1 MTPTQWFFFPRT
13 IDTCMTSISR
23 FRTIFVLLTL
33 VALAVAITGCT
44 ANQNPAPQGTGPA
57 TPAAGPG
64 SVSINNFA
72 FSPQQITVS
81 QGTTVTWT
89 NQDSVAHT
97 VVSDAGA
104 PGTFSSDPLSQGS
117 SFTFTFTKPGTYT
130 YHCSIHPS
138 MTGTVTVTS

>member
-1 MTPTQWFFFPRT
+1 
-13 IDTCMTSISR
+13 MTSISR
-23 FRTIFVLLTL
+23 FRTVFVLLSL
-33 VALAVAITGCT
+33 LALAVAITGCT
-44 ANQNPAPQGTGPA
+44 ANQNPAPQGAGPA

-72 FSPQQITVS
+72 FSPRQVTVS

-97 VVSDAGA
+97 VVSDAGVPDA
-104 PGTFSSDPLSQGS
+104 FSSDPLSQGS